1 MTRAVKHDGQG
12 KGRVLKRP
20 QSGELTCSEGQV
32 EDMLSAGEST
42 EEEPI
47 RPPSYPNKSGRL
59 GTRSRRFAKDRMRA
73 HNGDS

>member
-32 EDMLSAGEST
+32 EDMLSEHA
-42 EEEPI
+42 
-47 RPPSYPNKSGRL
+47 R
-59 GTRSRRFAKDRMRA
+59 
-73 HNGDS
+73 GDSQRIECAHLK